1 MEARKSTRI
10 AGTATLV
17 AGIALIL
24 TNSFIVLYRTFVNTV
39 IEPDYVSHAALI
51 AIGAAIFV
59 LGHKLSKSFM
69 RLNTPSPKA

>member
-10 AGTATLV
+10 AGTATMV
-17 AGIALIL
+17 AGIALFL

-51 AIGAAIFV
+51 AIGTAMFV
-59 LGHKLSKSFM
+59 LGHKLSKSLV
-69 RLNTPSPKA
+69 RLNTAGPKA